1 MVLFFQMIRPIDCLA
16 QIGSALDIVGSGDY
30 VTLPPSISTSSF
42 VGGNKVTLEAWV
54 KPNSLSPGGHA
65 IVSNYL
71 TPANQMQFLL
81 SRANNY
87 FDFFVG
93 TGVGAVYSGLGSA
106 AGTATAGI
114 WQHVAGVYDGTVM
127 TTYVNGVVSTTNT
140 ASYTFANTTNSL
152 VIGMNVSNQNWDGEL
167 DEIRIWNV
175 ARTKCQINTYMNC
188 EIPAGTPGL
197 VANYHFNQG
206 IAGAANPT
214 VTSLIDASG
223 NAFTGTLT
231 GFALNGATSN
241 WVAPGGVV
249 SGYTTAIAA
258 PNFTSSS
265 LQICLGNTVVL
276 GGTGGNIYT
285 WSGGITNSLAFTPT
299 NSASFIFNGTNTVTS
314 CTNTAVA
321 NLTVN
326 ANPTITVNSGAIC
339 TGGIFTITPGG
350 ASTYTIQGGNAVVSP
365 TVNTTY
371 TVIGTSSFGC
381 VSQNAATSSLTV
393 NPNPTITVN
402 SGTICSGGVFTITP
416 GGASTYIIAGGS
428 AVVSPTVNT
437 NYTILGVSSVGCISQ
452 NAATSSV
459 YVAVCTGINEHNG
472 VFAELS
478 IYPNPYTETFTI
490 DLPISADVLI
500 RSSLGEIIYYE
511 KLIAGKTQIN
521 MQNYASGVY
530 FVEISN
536 SENKINYKVIKQ

>member
-1 MVLFFQMIRPIDCLA
+1 MKLKCKQKNIFKIFGVIVLFVHMIRPIDCLA
-16 QIGSALDIVGSGDY
+16 QIGSAIDIVGSGDY
-30 VTLPPSISTSSF
+30 ITLPSSISTSSF
-42 VGGNKVTLEAWV
+42 VGGNKVTLEVWV

-71 TPANQMQFLL
+71 TPINQMQFLL

-188 EIPAGTPGL
+188 EIPSGTPGL

-231 GFALNGATSN
+231 GFALSGATSN

-249 SGYTTAIAA
+249 SGYTTAIAV

-265 LQICLGNTVVL
+265 LQICPGNTVVL
-276 GGTGGNIYT
+276 GGTGGNTYT
-285 WSGGITNSLAFTPT
+285 WSGGITNNLAFTPT

-326 ANPTITVNSGAIC
+326 PNPTITVNSGSIC
-339 TGGIFTITPGG
+339 TGSLFTIIPGG
-350 ASTYTIQGGNAVVSP
+350 ASTYTIQGGSTVVSP
-365 TVNTTY
+365 TINTTY

-381 VSQNAATSSLTV
+381 VSQNAT
-393 NPNPTITVN
+393 
-402 SGTICSGGVFTITP
+402 
-416 GGASTYIIAGGS
+416 
-428 AVVSPTVNT
+428 
-437 NYTILGVSSVGCISQ
+437 
-452 NAATSSV
+452 TSSV
-459 YVAVCTGINEHNG
+459 SVVVCTGIDERDG
-472 VFAELS
+472 MFAGLS
-478 IYPNPYTETFTI
+478 VYPNPNTGIFTI
-490 DLPISADVLI
+490 DLPVSADLLI
-500 RSSLGEIIYYE
+500 QSGLGETIYQE
-511 KLIAGKTQIN
+511 KLIAGKAQIN
-521 MQNYASGVY
+521 MQNYANGVY

-536 SENKINYKVIKQ
+536 SESRINYRVIKL